1 MKPHF
6 TSFIDVIQSHELE
19 RPDQHA
25 YIFLGDGVNETEQ
38 CTYKEL
44 NVFSKAIAA
53 RLQQLNMEGGST
65 LLLFPPGLDFVK
77 AFIGCLFA
85 KTMVVPVQLPRGN
98 KPLDAIEQII
108 EDANVTSILTNEKA
122 LKSLKRNKDFQKI
135 TQRIPPVKIEDI
147 ELSNADNWMPPE
159 IAPEDL
165 AFVQYTSGSTSKPKG
180 VMITQKNMLDN
191 AQVIK
196 KIYKTY
202 MNNVVVSWLPFYHD
216 MGLVGNLLALTYCGV
231 KGILMPPLS
240 FLQSPLK
247 WLQAIS
253 KYKANVSGGPN
264 FGYDLCVERITEE
277 EIKSL
282 DLSSWRIA
290 YNGAEPIKAN
300 SLRRF
305 QEKFAACGFGKNNYL
320 PCYGMAENT
329 LFITGRLGN
338 LETLTVNSKILE
350 TEHRVVECSSDL
362 DVAREHVSC
371 GTTYG
376 NHKVLIVDPKT
387 HEKLEEG
394 QVGEIWVAGDSVA
407 KGYWNRP
414 ELNEKMFN
422 ARVVNSDEKATFLRT
437 GDLGFVSKG
446 NLFVTGRLKDIIII
460 RGRNYYP
467 QDIEYSIEKSHEAI
481 NPQGAAAFL
490 TMDEGNEAIALA
502 VEIKRTALRTVD
514 YKEVFFAI
522 RRTVRKYYDVDVK
535 FISLVKPMTLPKTS
549 SGKIRR
555 FACKEAFESNKLWL
569 TDVPEKSQY
578 FKRIDIA
585 LKPEEVTV
593 QKAAKEAPT
602 KIATKELQQ
611 QISKFL
617 VEKIAKSYDAAT
629 TEIDVNE
636 PLVDYGL
643 DSLEAVNISNDLAKL
658 IGRKISPTLVYD
670 YPTIAQIASHLAEDD
685 TTSVTPETTKT
696 QKSRDNEQQGIAIV
710 GMHGRFPGAK
720 NLEAYSKLLFEGEA
734 AITEVSTQRWQH
746 KEGREWLNEQDEK
759 SVVFQGGFLN
769 DIDKFDADFF
779 GISPREAR
787 HMDPQQRI
795 LLEESWKALE
805 QGGID
810 PTSLSAE
817 KVGVYIGVSSN
828 EYADFQKEN
837 KEVEPYSGTGN
848 ALSIIANRLSYFLN
862 LKGPSMSIDTAC
874 SSSLVAI
881 HQACQSLEQGEIN
894 MAISGGV
901 NLILNPQLSAIF
913 DRSGMLAKDARCKT
927 LDASA
932 DGYVRG
938 EGCGIVVLKR
948 LSDALKDGDRIQ
960 AVIKGSALN
969 QDGKSNGLTA
979 PNGPSQKAV
988 IKEALQNAKANI
1000 NEIGYFEIHGS
1011 GTSLGDPIEVNTLAS
1026 LLKKSIDPKDTHKR
1040 WIGTAKTNIGHLE
1053 AASGIAGFLK
1063 AVLTLQRHEIPPHI
1077 NFNTLNPNIALAD
1090 LPISIARE
1098 KEFWPVPKDQKRMAS
1113 VSSFGF
1119 GGTNAHLILEE
1130 ATIETVAE
1138 KTNAPER
1145 SKHIMVLSAKD
1156 KAALQAQAQ
1165 NYLSFLESTNDI
1177 SIADLAFSANTGRS
1191 HLSHRL
1197 ALYGA
1202 DATELQA
1209 ALQGYLANKKS
1220 LTYQSGTVAAV
1231 TTSKIA
1237 YLFTGQGSQ
1246 YLGMCRELYET
1257 HPVFKESLDRC
1268 AALLEGELPVPLL
1281 EVLYGSDKKLIRQ
1294 TRYAQPAIFSVGYSL
1309 SMLWQS
1315 WGIHPNVVLGHSIGE
1330 YTAACIAGILSLET
1344 AVRLIAAR
1352 GRLMQALPSG
1362 GKMYAIMAQEATVAK
1377 SLKGHE
1383 ATVSIAAVNGPTN
1396 VVVSGAGEVLDGL
1409 VADWAEAG
1417 ISAHPLMVSH
1427 AFHSPLMN
1435 EMIASF
1441 KEICAKE
1448 TFGSCAEGIEII
1460 STVTGLA
1467 VSEEMSSADYWVN
1480 HISAPVQFH
1489 KGITQIIVKNC
1500 DAHIEIG
1507 GHPVLTSMVQAAELS
1522 GDGLWLLS
1530 ARRGKSNWE
1539 MLLGSLSKLYVKGIA
1554 IDWDGFDKAYSRQ
1567 KINNLP
1573 TYPFQR
1579 KSYWVYP
1586 FNKEFSNHKPAKHLY
1601 DIEWVAQQQATS
1613 KVAKSD
1619 KWIVFRNDDKAAN
1632 ILVEELAKENSEIVQ
1647 IYQGNQYKENS
1658 NTEYILNPESQ
1669 DDFQQLANSTLKGD
1683 ADFTYKIVYLWE
1695 YGNNFIKDV
1704 STKEI
1709 LQAQLTTSANLLQLI
1724 QSKLID
1730 EKRMAGL
1737 YILTHKAQP
1746 INKNQQISLQQSG
1759 IWAMLKSFILEH
1771 EEFNTLL
1778 IDNANEASEADVSH
1792 IVKELHSNSQEN
1804 LCAFYNGNRYVAR
1817 LNNVVLEKE
1826 ASGITF
1832 DAKSSYIIT
1841 GGYGALGKQLT
1852 SWIVKQGGKH
1862 IFWIGSSGKTPTLA
1876 EDIKALEA
1884 QGASITVLKADISQ
1898 FDTIKESFDTI
1909 LQSEFP
1915 LKGVFHIAGRL
1926 DDGILLKQDKAKFE
1940 TVLKPKVAGTW
1951 NLHLLTENLEL
1962 DYFVC
1967 FSSVASIM
1975 GSPAQ
1980 GNYAMANAFQDA
1992 LAYYRKNLG
2001 LPAKSISWGPWEGK
2015 GMASAIN
2022 GQLHNT
2028 GLIKIKP
2035 QDAFSAL
2042 ESIVPSAKT
2051 HVGYIPLNK
2060 KEIPAIMKNW
2070 PFLSNISDK
2079 SAKETTLKDQKNSEI
2094 LNNILTASKTDRLAK
2109 VEEYL
2114 ATIIAR
2120 VLGFADTNMLDRE
2133 KGFADMGIDS
2143 MMVIELKNTI
2153 QTDLSFAI
2161 PTSALFN
2168 YANVKDLSAYVLQE
2182 LIETTDNQE
2191 KEIDKKEEL
2200 AYTGPIAI
2208 VGLGCRF
2215 PGEVSDLGSYWE
2227 MLSQGK
2233 DSLQKVPQQRW
2244 DIDSYFDSTPGKPG
2258 KMYTAQGGFISEI
2271 DGFDAD
2277 FFGIS
2282 PREALSLDP
2291 QQRLLLEVSWEAL
2304 ENAGLPLQSV
2314 QQSTTGIFIGI
2325 GQNEY
2330 AQSLAQNG
2338 TENIDAYAGTGNGT
2352 CFSAGRISH
2361 ILGTEGPSIAI
2372 DTACSSSLVSLHL
2385 ASQSLRQGECDLA
2398 LAGGVQLIISP
2409 NTQIFL
2415 SQARALSPTG
2425 KCHTF
2430 SEEADGYVRGEGC
2443 GMLVLKRLEDAI
2455 KDEDH
2460 ILSVIKGSAVN
2471 HDGKSSGL
2479 TVPNGRSQTEVI
2491 KKALQSAGLSSTAI
2505 DYIEAHGTGTALGDP
2520 VELEAIG
2527 KVMGK
2532 EAKNTM
2538 LVGSVKTNIGH
2549 LEAAAGIASVIK
2561 VIASLQHR
2569 QIPPHLNFNTPNPHI
2584 AWDQL
2589 KIEVP
2594 TQLTP
2599 WPQNNN
2605 KRRAGISS
2613 FGLSGTNAHL
2623 ILEEATTEVAA
2634 GTTNAPE
2641 RSKHIMVL
2649 SAKDKAALQ
2658 AQAQNYLSFLESTND
2673 ISIADLAFSANTGR
2687 SHLSHR
2693 LALYGADATELQAAL
2708 QGYLA
2713 NKKSLTYQSGT
2724 VAAVTT
2730 SKIAYL
2736 FTGQGSQ
2743 YLGMCRELYETHP
2756 VFKESLDR
2764 CAALLEGE
2772 LPVPLLEVLYGSD
2785 KKLIRQTRY
2794 AQPAIFSVG
2803 YSLSM
2808 LWQSWGIHPNVVLGH
2823 SIGEYTAACIA
2834 GILSLETAVRLIAA
2848 RGRLMQALPSGG
2860 KMYAIMAQEATVA
2873 KSLKGHEATVSIAA
2887 VNGPTNVVVSG
2898 AGEVLDGLVADWA
2911 EAGISA
2917 HPLMVSHAFH
2927 SPLMNEMIASF
2938 KEICAKETFGSCAE
2952 GIEII
2957 STVTGLAVS
2966 EEMSSADYWVNH
2978 ISAPVQFHK
2987 GITQIIVK
2995 NCDAHIEIGGH
3006 PVLTSMV
3013 QAAELSGDGLWLL
3026 SARRGKSNWEMLL
3039 SSLSKLYV
3047 QGIAINW
3054 DGFDK
3059 PYTRNKVSNLPT
3071 YPFQRKSYWVK
3082 YKEVVS
3088 PGKLH
3093 NENPSLIDLLQE
3105 GEKEKVLEQIKASL
3119 NVDEEKLALLPELIE
3134 VLYSKAE
3141 KLQSVNTD
3149 LHYQQT
3155 WKVLPSLNGATEI
3168 AEQQNEAWLLFV
3180 RETYVNKI
3188 DLSYLTEKKA
3198 PVFLITEGNKFA
3210 KLKDNHWQVSPS
3222 DLDDLA
3228 SIYEALPIE
3237 DKSRLN
3243 IAYLWGW
3250 NHQPETIDLEFI
3262 EAEQQL
3268 LTHGLMNAVKS
3279 VTTSKHLNKSK
3290 FWIGTGEAINVNGNQ
3305 VVDVLPSLLWGMAK
3319 SIIIEY
3325 PELFAGIVD
3334 LDIKEP
3340 NQLISALSTAI
3351 SQADIFGEK
3360 QLAFRDNTFFV
3371 PRISRVVSNQK
3382 NQLALDAHKSYWIT
3396 GGLGNIGIHVARLLA
3411 SKGAKNISLVSRS
3424 GKVSETAR
3432 ETLMKMKAE
3441 GVDISIVKA
3450 DVANMEE
3457 MQSAINKN
3465 ADAKPIAGIIHA
3477 AGIMAYDPLESLD
3490 ESTFKAMLKPKVK
3503 GLWVLHELTKDMALD
3518 FFVCFSSIASVWG
3531 SRGQVHYAAANQFMD
3546 SFCEFRRNHGLK
3558 ATTIN
3563 WGLWHNPAMEKEERM
3578 LALAGILTLKPE
3590 QAIKRL
3596 EKVLLSDSTQHIIT
3610 AVNWPKLKP
3619 LFETI
3624 GADKLFEEIRLET
3637 NNDSLALPE
3646 EESFYFEL
3654 EQTPLKNRKE
3664 KLMLHIQK
3672 EMVEILRGD
3681 INNLPDREKGFF
3693 EMGFDS
3699 LMALELKEK
3708 LQRDLRCT
3716 LPNTILFDFPNL
3728 NTLVDYLF
3736 KDVFKWEIETSEA
3749 HENEPV
3755 QNSNIEDASVDELKE
3770 MLEKEL
3776 QKN

>member
-1156 KAALQAQAQ
+1156 KAALQAQAH
-1165 NYLSFLESTNDI
+1165 NYLSFLEASNDI

-1202 DATELQA
+1202 DATELQT
-1209 ALQGYLANKKS
+1209 ALQGYLANKK
-1220 LTYQSGTVAAV
+1220 LPTYQSGTVSAAA
-1231 TTSKIA
+1231 TSKIA

-1309 SMLWQS
+1309 SKLWQS
-1315 WGIHPNVVLGHSIGE
+1315 WGIHPKVVLGHSIGE

-1383 ATVSIAAVNGPTN
+1383 ATVSVAAVNGPTN
-1396 VVVSGAGEVLDGL
+1396 VVVSGAGEVLDTL
-1409 VADWAEAG
+1409 VASWAEAG

-1460 STVTGLA
+1460 STVTGKS
-1467 VSEEMSSADYWVN
+1467 V
-1480 HISAPVQFH
+1480 
-1489 KGITQIIVKNC
+1489 
-1500 DAHIEIG
+1500 
-1507 GHPVLTSMVQAAELS
+1507 TS
-1522 GDGLWLLS
+1522 
-1530 ARRGKSNWE
+1530 
-1539 MLLGSLSKLYVKGIA
+1539 
-1554 IDWDGFDKAYSRQ
+1554 
-1567 KINNLP
+1567 
-1573 TYPFQR
+1573 
-1579 KSYWVYP
+1579 
-1586 FNKEFSNHKPAKHLY
+1586 
-1601 DIEWVAQQQATS
+1601 
-1613 KVAKSD
+1613 
-1619 KWIVFRNDDKAAN
+1619 
-1632 ILVEELAKENSEIVQ
+1632 
-1647 IYQGNQYKENS
+1647 
-1658 NTEYILNPESQ
+1658 
-1669 DDFQQLANSTLKGD
+1669 
-1683 ADFTYKIVYLWE
+1683 
-1695 YGNNFIKDV
+1695 
-1704 STKEI
+1704 
-1709 LQAQLTTSANLLQLI
+1709 
-1724 QSKLID
+1724 
-1730 EKRMAGL
+1730 
-1737 YILTHKAQP
+1737 
-1746 INKNQQISLQQSG
+1746 
-1759 IWAMLKSFILEH
+1759 
-1771 EEFNTLL
+1771 
-1778 IDNANEASEADVSH
+1778 
-1792 IVKELHSNSQEN
+1792 
-1804 LCAFYNGNRYVAR
+1804 
-1817 LNNVVLEKE
+1817 
-1826 ASGITF
+1826 
-1832 DAKSSYIIT
+1832 
-1841 GGYGALGKQLT
+1841 
-1852 SWIVKQGGKH
+1852 
-1862 IFWIGSSGKTPTLA
+1862 
-1876 EDIKALEA
+1876 
-1884 QGASITVLKADISQ
+1884 
-1898 FDTIKESFDTI
+1898 
-1909 LQSEFP
+1909 
-1915 LKGVFHIAGRL
+1915 
-1926 DDGILLKQDKAKFE
+1926 
-1940 TVLKPKVAGTW
+1940 
-1951 NLHLLTENLEL
+1951 
-1962 DYFVC
+1962 
-1967 FSSVASIM
+1967 
-1975 GSPAQ
+1975 
-1980 GNYAMANAFQDA
+1980 
-1992 LAYYRKNLG
+1992 
-2001 LPAKSISWGPWEGK
+2001 
-2015 GMASAIN
+2015 
-2022 GQLHNT
+2022 
-2028 GLIKIKP
+2028 
-2035 QDAFSAL
+2035 
-2042 ESIVPSAKT
+2042 
-2051 HVGYIPLNK
+2051 
-2060 KEIPAIMKNW
+2060 
-2070 PFLSNISDK
+2070 
-2079 SAKETTLKDQKNSEI
+2079 
-2094 LNNILTASKTDRLAK
+2094 
-2109 VEEYL
+2109 
-2114 ATIIAR
+2114 
-2120 VLGFADTNMLDRE
+2120 
-2133 KGFADMGIDS
+2133 
-2143 MMVIELKNTI
+2143 
-2153 QTDLSFAI
+2153 
-2161 PTSALFN
+2161 
-2168 YANVKDLSAYVLQE
+2168 
-2182 LIETTDNQE
+2182 
-2191 KEIDKKEEL
+2191 
-2200 AYTGPIAI
+2200 
-2208 VGLGCRF
+2208 
-2215 PGEVSDLGSYWE
+2215 
-2227 MLSQGK
+2227 
-2233 DSLQKVPQQRW
+2233 
-2244 DIDSYFDSTPGKPG
+2244 
-2258 KMYTAQGGFISEI
+2258 
-2271 DGFDAD
+2271 
-2277 FFGIS
+2277 
-2282 PREALSLDP
+2282 
-2291 QQRLLLEVSWEAL
+2291 
-2304 ENAGLPLQSV
+2304 
-2314 QQSTTGIFIGI
+2314 
-2325 GQNEY
+2325 
-2330 AQSLAQNG
+2330 
-2338 TENIDAYAGTGNGT
+2338 
-2352 CFSAGRISH
+2352 
-2361 ILGTEGPSIAI
+2361 
-2372 DTACSSSLVSLHL
+2372 
-2385 ASQSLRQGECDLA
+2385 
-2398 LAGGVQLIISP
+2398 
-2409 NTQIFL
+2409 
-2415 SQARALSPTG
+2415 
-2425 KCHTF
+2425 
-2430 SEEADGYVRGEGC
+2430 
-2443 GMLVLKRLEDAI
+2443 
-2455 KDEDH
+2455 
-2460 ILSVIKGSAVN
+2460 
-2471 HDGKSSGL
+2471 
-2479 TVPNGRSQTEVI
+2479 
-2491 KKALQSAGLSSTAI
+2491 
-2505 DYIEAHGTGTALGDP
+2505 
-2520 VELEAIG
+2520 
-2527 KVMGK
+2527 
-2532 EAKNTM
+2532 
-2538 LVGSVKTNIGH
+2538 
-2549 LEAAAGIASVIK
+2549 
-2561 VIASLQHR
+2561 
-2569 QIPPHLNFNTPNPHI
+2569 
-2584 AWDQL
+2584 
-2589 KIEVP
+2589 
-2594 TQLTP
+2594 
-2599 WPQNNN
+2599 
-2605 KRRAGISS
+2605 
-2613 FGLSGTNAHL
+2613 
-2623 ILEEATTEVAA
+2623 
-2634 GTTNAPE
+2634 
-2641 RSKHIMVL
+2641 
-2649 SAKDKAALQ
+2649 
-2658 AQAQNYLSFLESTND
+2658 
-2673 ISIADLAFSANTGR
+2673 
-2687 SHLSHR
+2687 
-2693 LALYGADATELQAAL
+2693 
-2708 QGYLA
+2708 
-2713 NKKSLTYQSGT
+2713 
-2724 VAAVTT
+2724 
-2730 SKIAYL
+2730 
-2736 FTGQGSQ
+2736 
-2743 YLGMCRELYETHP
+2743 
-2756 VFKESLDR
+2756 
-2764 CAALLEGE
+2764 
-2772 LPVPLLEVLYGSD
+2772 
-2785 KKLIRQTRY
+2785 
-2794 AQPAIFSVG
+2794 
-2803 YSLSM
+2803 
-2808 LWQSWGIHPNVVLGH
+2808 
-2823 SIGEYTAACIA
+2823 
-2834 GILSLETAVRLIAA
+2834 
-2848 RGRLMQALPSGG
+2848 
-2860 KMYAIMAQEATVA
+2860 
-2873 KSLKGHEATVSIAA
+2873 
-2887 VNGPTNVVVSG
+2887 
-2898 AGEVLDGLVADWA
+2898 
-2911 EAGISA
+2911 
-2917 HPLMVSHAFH
+2917 
-2927 SPLMNEMIASF
+2927 
-2938 KEICAKETFGSCAE
+2938 
-2952 GIEII
+2952 
-2957 STVTGLAVS
+2957 
-2966 EEMSSADYWVNH
+2966 EMSSADYWVNH